1 MTSQAAAAA
10 RHDPGHRRNRNLV
23 RLGLSPHKWDHL
35 IALAGNPNVGKT
47 TVFNA
52 LTGLRQHTGNWPGKT
67 VTRAEGAFLHDGRRV
82 KVVDLPG
89 TYSLQAG
96 SADEEIARDFVLFG
110 QPDVTV
116 VVVDAMRLERNLNL
130 VLQILEITDRVVV
143 CLNLIDE
150 ARRNGVTVDP
160 ARLEKEL
167 GVPVVPTVARRGE
180 GIDALL
186 HTASQVASGARK
198 TAPHRVASHPA
209 GVEDAVDALKP
220 LVAEAFPE
228 LPNARWVALRLLNA
242 DERVTEAVRS
252 GEIGDLT
259 PDTAPDVR
267 GAGQGAGARGSG
279 QGARETGQGVRGND
293 EGARRTRPREGT
305 RPEVTAARARIL
317 DAATRQRWTLR
328 PGFHD
333 AVAEN
338 LYREAARIAGTSVK
352 RGLEGAG
359 AALDR
364 GLDRWLT
371 SRVFGFPLM
380 LMILAVVFWLTIAGA
395 NVPSA
400 MLATL
405 LIDNLHPVLLGFGE
419 WARMPWWLSGFLF
432 DGVYLATAWVVS
444 VMLPPMAIFFPL
456 FTLLEDFGY
465 LPRVAFNLDSLFRRA
480 GAHGKQAL
488 TMSMGFGCNA
498 AGVVATR
505 VIDSPRER
513 LIAVIT
519 NNFSLCNGRWP
530 TQILIATIFIGALVP
545 PHLAGFV
552 SAGAV
557 VTIALLGIAFM
568 FLTSWGLSNTV
579 LKGEATTFSLE
590 LPPYRPPRV
599 LQTLYTSIIDRT
611 LIILWRAVLFAVP
624 AGAVIWLIS
633 NIGVGGASLAEHAIA
648 WMNPFGILLGLNG
661 VILVAYIIAIPANEI
676 VIPTVLMLTVLTLGT
691 PELGAGAGV
700 MFEGESAGEM
710 ESLLRAGGWTL
721 LTGVNLMLFSL
732 LHNPCSTT
740 IYTIYKETRSGRWTT
755 VSALLPL
762 VMGFVVC
769 FLVAQFWRLAGG
781 S

>member
-1 MTSQAAAAA
+1 MSTIARPAAHASCAPQRA
-10 RHDPGHRRNRNLV
+10 NNLV
-23 RLGLSPHKWDHL
+23 RLGLGPHRWDHL
-35 IALAGNPNVGKT
+35 VALAGNPNVGKT

-67 VTRAEGAFLHDGRRV
+67 VARAEGAFLHDGRRV

-89 TYSLQAG
+89 TYSLHAG
-96 SADEEIARDFVLFG
+96 SADEEVARDFILFG

-116 VVVDAMRLERNLNL
+116 VVVDATRLERNLNL

-143 CLNLIDE
+143 CLNLVDE
-150 ARRNGVTVDP
+150 ARRHGVSVD
-160 ARLEKEL
+160 AKRLEREL
-167 GVPVVPTVARRGE
+167 GVPVVPAVARRKE

-186 HTASQVASGARK
+186 RAATEVAAGVRRNR
-198 TAPHRVASHPA
+198 PYRIESHPA
-209 GVEDAVDALKP
+209 AVEEAVDAIAP
-220 LVAEAFPE
+220 LVAAEFPE
-228 LPNARWVALRLLNA
+228 LPSARWVALRLLNA

-252 GEIGDLT
+252 GEIGQLNGN
-259 PDTAPDVR
+259 
-267 GAGQGAGARGSG
+267 GAGGAATVRAGGPRPPRDDGA
-279 QGARETGQGVRGND
+279 
-293 EGARRTRPREGT
+293 EG
-305 RPEVTAARARIL
+305 RARIL
-317 DAATRQRWTLR
+317 KAATRHRWKLR

-333 AVAEN
+333 ALAEN
-338 LYREAARIAGTSVK
+338 LYREATRIADRCVRKGQG
-352 RGLEGAG
+352 RAGAG
-359 AALDR
+359 LDR
-364 GLDRWLT
+364 RLDRWLT
-371 SRVFGFPLM
+371 SRIFGFPLM
-380 LMILAVVFWLTIAGA
+380 LGILAVVFWLTIAGA

-405 LIDNLHPVLLGFGE
+405 LLDNVHPALLTFGE

-545 PHLAGFV
+545 SHLAGVV

-557 VTIALLGIAFM
+557 VSIALLGIVFM
-568 FLTSWGLSNTV
+568 FLTSWGLSRTV

-599 LQTLYTSIIDRT
+599 LRTLYTSIIDRT
-611 LIILWRAVLFAVP
+611 LIILWRAVLFAIP

-633 NIGVGGASLAEHAIA
+633 NIPVGGASLAEHGIGLLD
-648 WMNPFGILLGLNG
+648 PFGILIGLNG
-661 VILVAYIIAIPANEI
+661 VILLAYVIAIPANEI
-676 VIPTVLMLTVLTLGT
+676 VIPTVLMLTVATLGN

-700 MFEGESAGEM
+700 MFESDSVGEVEG
-710 ESLLRAGGWTL
+710 LLTAGGWTL

-740 IYTIYKETRSGRWTT
+740 IYTIFKETGSGRWTAL
-755 VSALLPL
+755 SALLPL

-769 FLVAQFWRLAGG
+769 FLVAQVWRLAGG
-781 S
+781 G